1 MKKSLTLALL
11 LAAAPLAASAG
22 ELSYTYV
29 EADFNRTNVDLD
41 TVDFDFDGYALR
53 GSFEFGKSSLY
64 AFGGYAAS
72 TNDDLGIDIDLNESQ
87 LGLGYHHTVSDNA
100 DFLAEISYVN
110 AEVKVAGFSEDA
122 DAYRASIGFRGEIA
136 ENFEGQL
143 KVNYTDGD
151 GSSEF
156 APSFGVQ
163 WKFNQTWGLVGDAE
177 LGSDT
182 KRDLVGIRASF

>member
-11 LAAAPLAASAG
+11 LAAAPLAATAG

-41 TVDFDFDGYALR
+41 AVDFDFDGYAVR
-53 GSFEFGKSSLY
+53 GSVEFGQSSVY

-72 TNDDLGIDIDLNESQ
+72 TNDDLGIDIDLNEGQ

-110 AEVKVAGFSEDA
+110 VEAKVAGVSEDA
-122 DAYRASIGFRGEIA
+122 DAYRASIGFRGAIA
-136 ENFEGQL
+136 ENLEGL
-143 KVNYTDGD
+143 IKVNYTDGD
-151 GSSEF
+151 GGDEF
-156 APSFGVQ
+156 APSFGAQ
-163 WKFNQTWGLVGDAE
+163 WKFNQTWGLVGEAE

-182 KRDLVGIRASF
+182 NRYLVGVRASF